1 MRPLSLLDPDIGLCG
16 RVRNF
21 RAPEVALFLDIR
33 SASLARSSP
42 QRAQENEKGSL
53 SITRAPRSFSG
64 AEGGTRTPTGFPTTP
79 QIREDGLRPQ
89 IRGLLH
95 RTYRDNRHCN
105 PE

>member
-1 MRPLSLLDPDIGLCG
+1 MSPVVSKKMPLLTVAVSDTAHCPCPRLHRFRPASHKSAT
-16 RVRNF
+16 
-21 RAPEVALFLDIR
+21 RAVFMKKGNP
-33 SASLARSSP
+33 ARSQIPFNYS
-42 QRAQENEKGSL
+42 N
-53 SITRAPRSFSG
+53 G